1 MNTNETQEIINEEKK
16 EAAEPKA
23 KKNMLAKMFGNT
35 RLLVIL
41 GLVFAIAATAGVF
54 YFINAQN
61 RVSIDNSQVS
71 ATSIDLASGSGG
83 KLEVVYVNE
92 GDYIDAN
99 TVVAR
104 VGNELVKAKVSGIVI
119 MARQDIGKIVS
130 PGEKVVSIVNP
141 YDLRVVGRLAEDK
154 GLAKVSVGERATFTV
169 DAFGSRKY
177 VGVVDEVSPTSRA
190 GDVVFSI
197 SDKRQAQEFNVKVRF
212 DVSLY
217 PELKNGMSAK
227 LTVFSK

>member
-1 MNTNETQEIINEEKK
+1 MNTNEAKEIINEEKK
-16 EAAEPKA
+16 VVTEIKKEQKLIA
-23 KKNMLAKMFGNT
+23 KVLGNV
-35 RLLVIL
+35 RLLIIL
-41 GLVFAIAATAGVF
+41 AVVFVVASVGGIL
-54 YFINAQN
+54 YFVNAQY

-71 ATSIDLASGSGG
+71 ATAIDLASGSSG

-104 VGNELVKAKVSGIVI
+104 VGNELVKAKVAGIVI
-119 MARQDIGKIVS
+119 MARQDIGKIIS
-130 PGEKVVSIVNP
+130 PGEKVVSIIDP
-141 YDLRVVGRLAEDK
+141 YDLRIVGRLAEDK
-154 GLAKVSVGERATFTV
+154 GLAKVSVGERASFTV
-169 DAFGSRKY
+169 DAFGSRKF
-177 VGVVDEVSPTSRA
+177 VGVVDEVSPTSRT

-227 LTVFSK
+227 LTVFSR